1 MKSKLHH
8 KIFFWFFLISVIYT
22 ANISCAKTNDV
33 QPIENNIDTTSTTI
47 ADDTVY
53 INSTTSGFIL
63 NEVLYDPPS
72 GLAGDANNDGTRD
85 PDQDEFV
92 EFINNSSSCIDI
104 SGCKIYDRSNL
115 TSGIPNHQF
124 PNNTFVNPNQSVIVF
139 GGGTAVGQFG
149 GGLVFISSNVVM
161 NLNNGSSNSAGD
173 LMTFTDSLGNILIE
187 FDIDPLSNSPDESYT
202 RSPDITGDFVQHN
215 SVNPGTL
222 FSPGT
227 KTDGSNF

>member
-1 MKSKLHH
+1 
-8 KIFFWFFLISVIYT
+8 
-22 ANISCAKTNDV
+22 
-33 QPIENNIDTTSTTI
+33 
-47 ADDTVY
+47 
-53 INSTTSGFIL
+53 
-63 NEVLYDPPS
+63 LYDPPS

>member
-1 MKSKLHH
+1 MKSKLYH
-8 KIFFWFFLISVIYT
+8 KIFFWSFLISVIYT
-22 ANISCAKTNDV
+22 TNISCAKTNDV
-33 QPIENNIDTTSTTI
+33 EPLGNNI
-47 ADDTVY
+47 DDTVY

-85 PDQDEFV
+85 PNQDEFV
-92 EFINNSSSCIDI
+92 EFINNSASCIDI

-115 TSGIPNHQF
+115 TLGIPNHQF

-161 NLNNGSSNSAGD
+161 NLNNGSSNSQGD

-227 KTDGSNF
+227 KTDGSSF

>member
-1 MKSKLHH
+1 MKSKLYH
-8 KIFFWFFLISVIYT
+8 KIFFWSFLISVIYT
-22 ANISCAKTNDV
+22 TNINCAKTNDV
-33 QPIENNIDTTSTTI
+33 EPLGNNIDTTSTTI

-85 PDQDEFV
+85 PNQDEFV
-92 EFINNSSSCIDI
+92 EFINNSASCIDI

-115 TSGIPNHQF
+115 TLGIPNHQF

-161 NLNNGSSNSAGD
+161 NLNNGSSNSQGD

-227 KTDGSNF
+227 KTDGSSF